1 MNPNENT
8 PATACNNTLETLENR
23 VRERPAS
30 TLLMVAG
37 LGVATV
43 FLARALVPAPTPQS
57 RAMDVL
63 EDIQDRLAELAEEG
77 ALAVRRGAD
86 RVSELPIERTLN
98 RMSRSLRGFFHI

>member
-8 PATACNNTLETLENR
+8 PANVCNNTIETLENR
-23 VRERPAS
+23 VREHPAS

-37 LGVATV
+37 LGVAAV
-43 FLARALVPAPTPQS
+43 FLARALIPAPTPQS

-86 RVSELPIERTLN
+86 RVGDLPIERTLN
-98 RMSRSLRGFFHI
+98 RMSRGLKGLFH